1 MSGEPAKPADLKG
14 YKRLS
19 TWQWLL
25 LLGMTVCVVVIRH
38 LPYLYFPNPA
48 YLDQERIGAVYGSV
62 IMGLL
67 LPYGVAWGVAR
78 LAGRSRGA
86 FLGVIWTLAALVFVL
101 NLGLYVQCP
110 TCY

>member
-1 MSGEPAKPADLKG
+1 VAGELAEPVDVKA

-48 YLDQERIGAVYGSV
+48 YLDHERIGAIFGSV

-78 LAGRSRGA
+78 LAKRSRSI
-86 FLGVIWTLAALVFVL
+86 FLRVLWTLAGLVFLL
-101 NLGLYVQCP
+101 NLGLHVQCP